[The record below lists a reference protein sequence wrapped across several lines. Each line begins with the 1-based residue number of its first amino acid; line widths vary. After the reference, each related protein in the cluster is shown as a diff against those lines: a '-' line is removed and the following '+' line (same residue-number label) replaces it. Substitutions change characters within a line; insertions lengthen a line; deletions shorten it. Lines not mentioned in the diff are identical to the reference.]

1 MPPAAET
8 SCTLPLLP
16 GVRYAHTATATV
28 DNHIILCGGAF
39 TEDSCLNWSPD
50 TGTWEELLTMD
61 IERYAH
67 VSWTPEN
74 GIGTYLIGRPYSGDN
89 TRTTTLIT
97 SEGTQEPGF
106 PLKYDTM

>member
-50 TGTWEELLTMD
+50 TGTWEELLTLD
-61 IERYAH
+61 VTRSYH
-67 VSWTPEN
+67 VSWTPAS
-74 GIGTYLIGRPYSGDN
+74 GIGTYLMGGITNGM
-89 TRTTTLIT
+89 TTTLIK
-97 SEGTQEPGF
+97 SADGAQVSGF
-106 PLKYDTM
+106 PLKYDTQ